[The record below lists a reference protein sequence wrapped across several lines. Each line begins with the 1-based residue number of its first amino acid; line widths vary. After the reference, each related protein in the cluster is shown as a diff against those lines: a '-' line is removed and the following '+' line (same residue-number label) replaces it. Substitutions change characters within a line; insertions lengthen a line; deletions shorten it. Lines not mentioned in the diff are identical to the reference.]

1 MSHPVVTHR
10 RWIAITLLLLVAGAV
25 WIWYS
30 QPPLAALDR
39 SRPQPATGFLAPDFT
54 LPTLQGDE
62 FTLSAM
68 RGKPVVLNFWATW
81 CEPCKRELPSL
92 QRAADHYGDQVII
105 VGVDQGES
113 VEQVT
118 GFVEQFG
125 LTYTIPLDNEFA
137 ASGRYNIRGMPTT
150 FFIDAGGTIRS
161 VYVGEMTSMT
171 LAENIA
177 GLLR

>member
-1 MSHPVVTHR
+1 MAVQR
-10 RWIAITLLLLVAGAV
+10 ITANARPDQRHQR
-25 WIWYS
+25 
-30 QPPLAALDR
+30 QPLTQTQLAR
-39 SRPQPATGFLAPDFT
+39 Q
-54 LPTLQGDE
+54 
-62 FTLSAM
+62 
-68 RGKPVVLNFWATW
+68 
-81 CEPCKRELPSL
+81 
-92 QRAADHYGDQVII
+92 
-105 VGVDQGES
+105 
-113 VEQVT
+113 T

-125 LTYTIPLDNEFA
+125 LTYTIPLDSEFA

>member
-1 MSHPVVTHR
+1 
-10 RWIAITLLLLVAGAV
+10 
-25 WIWYS
+25 
-30 QPPLAALDR
+30 
-39 SRPQPATGFLAPDFT
+39 
-54 LPTLQGDE
+54 
-62 FTLSAM
+62 
-68 RGKPVVLNFWATW
+68 
-81 CEPCKRELPSL
+81 
-92 QRAADHYGDQVII
+92 VII

-125 LTYTIPLDNEFA
+125 LTYTIPLDSEFA

>member
-1 MSHPVVTHR
+1 MDVSMSHPVVTHR
-10 RWIAITLLLLVAGAV
+10 RWIAITLLLLAAGAV
-25 WIWYS
+25 WIWYT
-30 QPPLAALDR
+30 QPPL
-39 SRPQPATGFLAPDFT
+39 DFT
-54 LPTLQGDE
+54 LPTLQGEE

-92 QRAADHYGDQVII
+92 QRAAEHYGDQVII

-113 VEQVT
+113 VAQVT

-125 LTYTIPLDNEFA
+125 LTYTIPLDSEFA